1 MTQTT
6 LVKWQ
11 VLACVGLVWQV
22 YSGSATAQSTAGS
35 FSSVVTIGGSV
46 KQEANGNNNTQ
57 VINAGGMNASKT
69 GSFNSTVSVG
79 GITQTTTGS
88 GGVQT
93 LNAGSMS
100 NSSAGSFTAN
110 VNAGKLEQT
119 GKGGE
124 RQEMDIGSVTNSTV
138 SGSVNTT
145 VNVRQGVKQVG
156 EGEIA
161 IGAVKNSNIGSFNNS
176 ITVNKVE
183 GNNVRI
189 GSVVGG
195 GVYDN
200 KGRLLNKAQTATNN
214 TNAVDRNPNSLQL
227 PNFSTATNSSQQ
239 PLFGADSTISNSSK
253 NPKTKSSVTKST
265 PTPSNWEQI
274 STKEKARVVW
284 DSFGLALQ
292 ATEGVIS
299 ASDAAKLTALYKAYD
314 ADVMAALMNKIDA
327 GEDVWDFAQQAAK
340 NRMLLESPTVS
351 KLSTTMGALSA
362 VMYAYEV
369 FDGMHELW
377 NLGADATA
385 IDQSDLVLK
394 VGSIAPIV
402 SAARAPFI
410 LLDVVA
416 KIVTGDGIADG
427 FKRDIETAAGTTSN
441 FNKAIDNISNDLAAG
456 RINANEANRRFEKEK
471 TFASDLLTDQF
482 KQYKP
487 WKTPAVMFYA
497 IGTANLGNEE
507 RAMNGLKGAI
517 RTIDQVSFSS
527 VIELSVAKKHN
538 Q

>member
-1 MTQTT
+1 MTRTT

-11 VLACVGLVWQV
+11 LLACVGLVCQV
-22 YSGSATAQSTAGS
+22 YSGSAAAQSTAGS

-195 GVYDN
+195 AKYY
-200 KGRLLNKAQTATNN
+200 NN
-214 TNAVDRNPNSLQL
+214 GESDRGFRGDSVGQKY
-227 PNFSTATNSSQQ
+227 PNFSPPTSPPISSNQAKISDNNRNSKGPVTRDPISFTK
-239 PLFGADSTISNSSK
+239 PVGKLSKKWALDVVGYKIDSWTYS
-253 NPKTKSSVTKST
+253 
-265 PTPSNWEQI
+265 
-274 STKEKARVVW
+274 
-284 DSFGLALQ
+284 
-292 ATEGVIS
+292 EGVEGATVKMPVYNSLPYYLAVEI
-299 ASDAAKLTALYKAYD
+299 YD
-314 ADVMAALMNKIDA
+314 ENNNKIDTKYV
-327 GEDVWDFAQQAAK
+327 D
-340 NRMLLESPTVS
+340 P
-351 KLSTTMGALSA
+351 KLAEG
-362 VMYAYEV
+362 
-369 FDGMHELW
+369 
-377 NLGADATA
+377 
-385 IDQSDLVLK
+385 
-394 VGSIAPIV
+394 
-402 SAARAPFI
+402 
-410 LLDVVA
+410 
-416 KIVTGDGIADG
+416 
-427 FKRDIETAAGTTSN
+427 
-441 FNKAIDNISNDLAAG
+441 AIDN
-456 RINANEANRRFEKEK
+456 
-471 TFASDLLTDQF
+471 TFHAFSD
-482 KQYKP
+482 
-487 WKTPAVMFYA
+487 M
-497 IGTANLGNEE
+497 ANLELGFESSATSAKTELDFFIPKNGKAVFSYKSQDALVMNFANLAISLTGEAAKDKMDSNQIKVL
-507 RAMNGLKGAI
+507 RAVITSTLIDMGANGIIENIKSGTIAAPELDILFKSMLKNSIEKSGTKYIPGVGQILIVEAA
-517 RTIDQVSFSS
+517 
-527 VIELSVAKKHN
+527 VINTLNLGSAFLALTKDLSEFDSTLSDPQSASI
-538 Q
+538 

>member
-46 KQEANGNNNTQ
+46 KQEANGSSNTQ

-195 GVYDN
+195 SVYDT
-200 KGRLLNKAQTATNN
+200 KGRLLNNGMATKSNTKAADNN
-214 TNAVDRNPNSLQL
+214 KNSLQL
-227 PNFSTATNSSQQ
+227 PNFEAPTESNQQ
-239 PLFGADSTISNSSK
+239 PLTGAGSTSSRNHK
-253 NPKTKSSVTKST
+253 YQEAKSGNTSGK
-265 PTPSNWEQI
+265 
-274 STKEKARVVW
+274 KEKLLLSENKDRLDSIKKELDYFEGDGMDFLYLARAGANPINRKNEDLIPKGW
-284 DSFGLALQ
+284 EMQEYYDEPLTGLGVAVYKRNNMYVMVFSNMDPESEKDRENVGSHLRQ
-292 ATEGVIS
+292 ATPVQYDS
-299 ASDAAKLTALYKAYD
+299 ASDVYSIYSE
-314 ADVMAALMNKIDA
+314 KIKSENPNA
-327 GEDVWDFAQQAAK
+327 EIVLVGHSLGGGIAEYVGSTIGVPAVTFGSIGLNFSSLISVIGAEGSRENVQQIFNFQMKTKKSNDIAVNNPLA
-340 NRMLLESPTVS
+340 EHVGHEIAIGAFDE
-351 KLSTTMGALSA
+351 MGTFEA
-362 VMYAYEV
+362 
-369 FDGMHELW
+369 H
-377 NLGADATA
+377 A
-385 IDQSDLVLK
+385 IDSYINYILALK
-394 VGSIAPIV
+394 KEEQQ
-402 SAARAPFI
+402 
-410 LLDVVA
+410 L
-416 KIVTGDGIADG
+416 
-427 FKRDIETAAGTTSN
+427 AGNT
-441 FNKAIDNISNDLAAG
+441 
-456 RINANEANRRFEKEK
+456 E
-471 TFASDLLTDQF
+471 Q
-482 KQYKP
+482 
-487 WKTPAVMFYA
+487 
-497 IGTANLGNEE
+497 
-507 RAMNGLKGAI
+507 
-517 RTIDQVSFSS
+517 
-527 VIELSVAKKHN
+527 
-538 Q
+538 